1 MKKSTAKSEVEGLSI
16 APSLDP
22 SLRVVQIPT
31 HSFHITPRVLLISLY
46 AVIIGFL
53 AAVAAYGLTL
63 LIEFITNLSFFGK
76 VAAVPSSP
84 ADHTLGLWVILV
96 PVVGA
101 LIIGVM
107 ARYGSAAI
115 RGHGIPEAMERV
127 LLHESKIPIRLI
139 FLKPLSAAISIGT
152 GGPFGA
158 EGPIIATGGALG
170 SLWGQFTKITDNERR
185 TLLASGA
192 AAGLAATFASP
203 IASVL
208 LAIELLLFE
217 YRSRSIIP
225 VALAAVTAQAVR
237 TLFFGAGPVFPMET
251 VIRPEGIA
259 FLVYAVIGLLVGIAS
274 VSLTQLVHWVEDG
287 FEKLPVHW
295 MWHPAIGA
303 LVVGIVGY
311 FDPRV
316 FGVGYHYI
324 EKTLSGDLVGQ
335 ALLVLGLTKFITW
348 TVYVGSGTSGGT
360 LAPMFIMG
368 GALGTLLGVFAE
380 SFFPGIGIDHRI
392 AALVGMSAIF
402 AGASR
407 AFLASVILALETTH
421 QPLALIPVF
430 VGCATS
436 YLASCL
442 LLPASIMTEKM
453 RRRGVPVPEGFG
465 TDLMAQIIVKDHAT
479 YPPVVL
485 HGDQVIDSVRKWLD
499 SGKNGSRHHC
509 YPVVDRENK
518 ILGIVSRKDIW
529 EKDINSEESLK
540 RLLRQPTI
548 SVYDDET
555 LRVAVDLMAVHDI
568 GRLLVV
574 QREKPDRIVGIIT
587 RNDVL
592 KGYSSL
598 LRKDKRVRRILSFG
612 R

>member
-1 MKKSTAKSEVEGLSI
+1 MTKESKTDPLEEFPV
-16 APSLDP
+16 APTLTP
-22 SLRVVQIPT
+22 ALRAARIPP
-31 HSFHITPRVLLISLY
+31 HSFHVSPRILLISFY
-46 AVIIGFL
+46 AVIIGVL
-53 AAVAAYGLTL
+53 ASVAAYALTL
-63 LIEFITNLSFFGK
+63 LIDLITNLSFFGRW
-76 VAAVPSSP
+76 AVTAVSP
-84 ADHTLGLWVILV
+84 ENHALGLWVILV
-96 PVVGA
+96 PVAGA
-101 LIIGVM
+101 LIIGLM

-127 LLHESKIPIRLI
+127 LLHESKIPVRLT

-170 SLWGQFTKITDNERR
+170 SLWGQLAKITDNERR

-208 LAIELLLFE
+208 LAVELLLFE

-237 TLFFGAGPVFPMET
+237 TLFFGMGPVFPMES

-259 FLVYAVIGLLVGIAS
+259 FLVYAVVGLLIGLAS
-274 VSLTQLVHWVEDG
+274 VGLTQLVHWIEDA

-324 EKTLSGDLVGQ
+324 EQTLSGDLAGQ
-335 ALLVLGLTKFITW
+335 ALLILGAVKFITW
-348 TVYVGSGTSGGT
+348 TIYVGSGTSGGT

-368 GALGTLLGVFAE
+368 GAAGTLLGVFAE
-380 SFFPGIGIDHRI
+380 RFFPGIGVDHRI
-392 AALVGMSAIF
+392 AALVGMTAIF

-430 VGCATS
+430 VGCTTS
-436 YLASCL
+436 YLVSCFL
-442 LLPASIMTEKM
+442 MPASIMTEKM
-453 RRRGVPVPEGFG
+453 RRQGIPVPEGFG
-465 TDLMAQIIVKDHAT
+465 TDFMAQMIVKDHAV
-479 YPPVVL
+479 YPPIVL
-485 HGDQVIDSVRKWLD
+485 QKEQTVESARQWLD
-499 SGKNGSRHHC
+499 SGQAGSQYHC
-509 YPVVDRENK
+509 YPVVEADK
-518 ILGIVSRKDIW
+518 IVGVLSRRDIW
-529 EKDINSEESLK
+529 KKEVNSQAPLQSLIQK
-540 RLLRQPTI
+540 HLVC
-548 SVYDDET
+548 VYEDET
-555 LRVAVDLMAVHDI
+555 LRAAVDLMAIHDV
-568 GRLLVV
+568 GRLPVV
-574 QREKPDRIVGIIT
+574 TRENPDTIKGILT
-587 RNDVL
+587 RNDIL
-592 KGYSSL
+592 KAYSSQ
-598 LRKDKRVRRILSFG
+598 LRKNKRIRRVFRSEQ
-612 R
+612 